1 MRQQPAA
8 AVHAAAH
15 RGQCAEQRYPFGRLS
30 SWCLPPW
37 CPIPGAAVLLAF
49 DGGTAG
55 ATADSISTPL
65 TAASLISPGDYLPTI
80 GLTMLTCGDDEGDWC
95 TCGANTYLCPA
106 YNATLVRQRVALMC
120 VCVLGGGQAGGKQAS
135 SVMCLPLPCHA
146 AADALYAAPCC
157 RRSHAQAQRQKRRM
171 TSAC

>member
-1 MRQQPAA
+1 MGGTALGA
-8 AVHAAAH
+8 S
-15 RGQCAEQRYPFGRLS
+15 GRSNNGLKLDVKTGKLS
-30 SWCLPPW
+30 LWRLFPTFTFTFY
-37 CPIPGAAVLLAF
+37 LAF

-157 RRSHAQAQRQKRRM
+157 RRSHAQAQRQKRRV